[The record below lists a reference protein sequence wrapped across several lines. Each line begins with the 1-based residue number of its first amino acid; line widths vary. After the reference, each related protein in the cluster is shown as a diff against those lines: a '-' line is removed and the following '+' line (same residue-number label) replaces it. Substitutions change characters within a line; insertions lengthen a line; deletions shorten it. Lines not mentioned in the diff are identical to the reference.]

1 MKKIIRDNQGVAL
14 ITVVIGVM
22 FCLLLTST
30 MLRVSLLGLQSRNVN
45 NQTSNTF
52 YSAETVI
59 DSMAMNIQNVA
70 AKAWAETPNQNQ
82 TSALAYVKRTYK
94 LLTNEDFPLGNN
106 TDISPESYTYLNSIM
121 AANIIPGGTI
131 TSIGAIERFSGT
143 TGLEGFTIKDIEVHY
158 EDPKTGMV
166 SNVKTDLTVR
176 APLYKSIE
184 SHGYSMIAGG
194 GMTVTG
200 AGYSQASTLRL
211 YGGSYSGYK
220 AGSYGQVQRADSSSK
235 YYSAVSVT
243 LADRANMFYMGDLV
257 LNGDLY
263 VSDNSRVV
271 FMGDNVEIRGS
282 IFLDGTSK
290 LFIKSGCKLSCR
302 AIYVDQSF
310 SNGNPSSTNDAT
322 KLIDGGT
329 RGSYSNQGD
338 SATYNHL
345 PYANK
350 DTRPQGVGGNDTFDT
365 TFNGKGPLFVCTAI
379 SGDNPTTVEGINVDN
394 TCTVKSIKVTN
405 GALQPVSGMS
415 IQVTF
420 KNDAEPIKNRDR
432 DGVSYDV
439 EYLKMVD
446 INYMNKVASLGQNYP
461 DGMTAT
467 LGSTKV
473 AVPYLAWDDTT
484 KEDLKYNPVG
494 IGGGSVGRWTSI
506 TGSNQNV
513 QLVIGKSDDVLNAH
527 GTVAIVKTKVKL
539 NDLNRGQSYCGIFI
553 APEVVLANAREGT
566 SFIMPLSSLPGVTDA
581 NYKAFIDKIGTG
593 YMKKDE
599 SAPGSKDYVVGNL
612 ILGGISTLYNNSSG
626 GGNYA
631 ANVEFNSGIDLVE
644 FRNYEKK

>member
-158 EDPKTGMV
+158 EDPKTGMI
-166 SNVKTDLTVR
+166 SNVKTVR

-184 SHGYSMIAGG
+184 SHGYSMVAGG

-200 AGYSQASTLRL
+200 GSSQASTMRL

-220 AGSYGQVQRADSSSK
+220 NGTYGQVQRADSSNK
-235 YYSAVSVT
+235 YYAAVSVT
-243 LADRANMFYMGDLV
+243 LSDQANMFYMGDLV

-263 VSDNSRVV
+263 LSGNSRVV

-282 IFLDGTSK
+282 IFLDSGSK

-302 AIYVDQSF
+302 AIYVNQSF
-310 SNGNPSSTNDAT
+310 SGGNPTSTNDTT
-322 KLIDGGT
+322 KLIDGGVQ
-329 RGSYSNQGD
+329 GAYSNQND
-338 SATYNHL
+338 TTTYNHL

-350 DTRPQGVGGNDTFDT
+350 DTRPQGSGLQGDTFDT
-365 TFNGKGPLFVCTAI
+365 TFNGKGPLFVCSAI
-379 SGDNPTTVEGINVDN
+379 SGDIPSNLQNVENS
-394 TCTVKSIKVTN
+394 CTVKAIKVTN

-420 KNDAEPIKNRDR
+420 KHDAEPVKNKQR
-432 DGVSYDV
+432 DGYSYLVDV

-446 INYMNKVASLGQNYP
+446 TNYC
-461 DGMTAT
+461 
-467 LGSTKV
+467 
-473 AVPYLAWDDTT
+473 
-484 KEDLKYNPVG
+484 NP
-494 IGGGSVGRWTSI
+494 
-506 TGSNQNV
+506 QF
-513 QLVIGKSDDVLNAH
+513 H
-527 GTVAIVKTKVKL
+527 
-539 NDLNRGQSYCGIFI
+539 
-553 APEVVLANAREGT
+553 
-566 SFIMPLSSLPGVTDA
+566 
-581 NYKAFIDKIGTG
+581 
-593 YMKKDE
+593 E
-599 SAPGSKDYVVGNL
+599 SCRR
-612 ILGGISTLYNNSSG
+612 LYSMG
-626 GGNYA
+626 
-631 ANVEFNSGIDLVE
+631 
-644 FRNYEKK
+644 